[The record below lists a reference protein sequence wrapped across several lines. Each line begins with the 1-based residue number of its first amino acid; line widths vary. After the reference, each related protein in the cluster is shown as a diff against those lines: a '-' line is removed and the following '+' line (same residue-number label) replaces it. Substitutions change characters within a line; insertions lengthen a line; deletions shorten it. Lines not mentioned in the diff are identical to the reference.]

1 MSHQISAFD
10 RNAGI
15 ERHLHGAG
23 RLQRLFSP
31 VFQRQGGVSTK
42 KPLFRLVRSFALVAF
57 ATTAPM
63 LMSGHASAAVL
74 VIYPFDNNA
83 DGNNGFNYTT
93 FNSSVLASSVLSEG
107 PGMGIFVVNTDGLL
121 PNVQVLKTGPG
132 TAISGATS
140 AAALV
145 NDWYFQIALTPD
157 LSMDIDSIEADWTR
171 GGTSGVRGWFVRSSL
186 DNYASNLY
194 SNETPNG
201 TSKGL
206 QHASFDITGFTGLT
220 NRVDFRFYIYTDTTG
235 RYMDFQ
241 NIQFNSDS
249 TSAVPEPA
257 SCFSLLLFLSS
268 SLVIRR
274 RCR

>member
-83 DGNNGFNYTT
+83 DGNNGLNYTN

-107 PGMGIFVVNTDGLL
+107 PGMGQFSVSTDGGL
-121 PNVQVLKTGPG
+121 PGVQVLKTGPG
-132 TAISGATS
+132 TSISGATS
-140 AAALV
+140 ADALA
-145 NDWYFQIALTPD
+145 NNWYFQIALTPD
-157 LSMDIDSIEADWTR
+157 SSMDISSIEADWSR

-194 SNETPNG
+194 SNETPTG
-201 TSKGL
+201 TPQGL

-220 NRVDFRFYIYTDTTG
+220 NQVDFRFYIYTETSG

-241 NIQFNSDS
+241 NIQFNGDS